1 MLFCKIEK
9 KIDFSKL
16 ILHFPLIQKQK
27 QKQEKFKKW
36 SDIIKFNFFSFAR
49 MNYKGESPTI
59 LTPFIFTIKKQKI
72 HAFCVCFNSAFLF
85 FREWISFC
93 VYRSSSWIY
102 SNVVGEKSLK
112 YSCAIHSYFV
122 YSI

>member
-1 MLFCKIEK
+1 MLFCKIDK
-9 KIDFSKL
+9 KNQFFKTFFTFSSDTKTY
-16 ILHFPLIQKQK
+16 KK
-27 QKQEKFKKW
+27 KEKFKER

-59 LTPFIFTIKKQKI
+59 LTPFIFTIKKRKI
-72 HAFCVCFNSAFLF
+72 HAFCVCLTCAFLF

-93 VYRSSSWIY
+93 VYRSSSWVY
-102 SNVVGEKSLK
+102 PNVVGEKSLK